1 MTMAKSETIKIQIG
15 EEVIE
20 LTGADKEA
28 FIADRE
34 ATAQASALFET
45 EYKAKQ
51 KAREDAIKKLAE
63 VAGLTEEEINAIL

>member
-1 MTMAKSETIKIQIG
+1 MAKSETIKIQVG

-20 LTGADKEA
+20 LTGADKDA
-28 FIADRE
+28 FIAQRE
-34 ATAQASALFET
+34 ADNAAQALLET